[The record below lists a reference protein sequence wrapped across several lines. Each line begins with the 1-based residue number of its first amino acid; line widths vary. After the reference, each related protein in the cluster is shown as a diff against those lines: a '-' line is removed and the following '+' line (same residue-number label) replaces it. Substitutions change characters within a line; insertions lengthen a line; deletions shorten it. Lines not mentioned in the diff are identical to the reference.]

1 MDLIEF
7 VQIVKNKSDKEIA
20 NMTKELPVELTK
32 NEIKELRPI
41 LDQASFHWVFTGIP
55 SSVKKEIA
63 KVIGKS
69 KAKTLFHFFNI

>member
-7 VQIVKNKSDKEIA
+7 VQIVKNKSDHEIA
-20 NMTKELPVELTK
+20 KMTKELPVELTK

-63 KVIGKS
+63 VVIGKS

>member
-7 VQIVKNKSDKEIA
+7 VQIVKNKSDHEIA
-20 NMTKELPVELTK
+20 KMTKDLPVELTK
-32 NEIKELRPI
+32 NEIKDLRPI
-41 LDQASFHWVFTGIP
+41 LDQASFHWVFTGLP

-63 KVIGKS
+63 AVIGKS